1 MGKKVIIYIMK
12 KLISLIFSL
21 LFFYPVTAQNID
33 QKLDDVLQAQTNKA
47 HLSIQKKPY
56 VVLDPIIKD
65 LQNEPLTR
73 LSWQDF

>member
-1 MGKKVIIYIMK
+1 MK